1 MSVLIKGMDE
11 IPEDR
16 AVLVVMHDNGKAYIK
31 HACTYGY
38 SMELVKLPET
48 HGRLIDAEKL
58 KNEYQHD
65 TDWDYPV
72 NTNCY
77 VCESIDN
84 ASTVIEAEG
93 KEC

>member
-38 SMELVKLPET
+38 SMELVKLPDT
-48 HGRLIDAEKL
+48 HGRLIDADALDYKL
-58 KNEYQHD
+58 GSSD
-65 TDWDYPV
+65 RDI
-72 NTNCY
+72 Y
-77 VCESIDN
+77 VKYTLEEEP
-84 ASTVIEAEG
+84 TVIEAED
-93 KEC
+93 ER